1 MKNDTE
7 FETPPSQA
15 ALALPPE
22 TAEHYIADMLTE
34 LCEIAANA
42 ELKDL
47 AALLR
52 VTVTAV
58 ETNRRLNR
66 R

>member
-1 MKNDTE
+1 MNKDIGLQQ
-7 FETPPSQA
+7 SQA
-15 ALALPPE
+15 TKQLTLPPDA
-22 TAEHYIADMLTE
+22 AEHYIADMLNE
-34 LCEIAANA
+34 LCEIAKQA

-58 ETNRRLNR
+58 ETNRRLR
-66 R
+66 

>member
-1 MKNDTE
+1 MNEDTGLE
-7 FETPPSQA
+7 PSETRQR
-15 ALALPPE
+15 LTLPPDA
-22 TAEHYIADMLTE
+22 AEHYIADMLNE
-34 LCEIAANA
+34 LCDIAEQA

-58 ETNRRLNR
+58 ETNRRLR
-66 R
+66 